1 MRLERRRVLGWAGA
15 VVVLI
20 AVAWW
25 ALVFRTVVIYDYL
38 SLTQATVCLGMS
50 NGICELA
57 MSLCSAKIR
66 HWLDIKWYSPTLL
79 WVGLTLV
86 FSALTLESRHE

>member
-1 MRLERRRVLGWAGA
+1 MKPGWCRLLELAGGLLVLS
-15 VVVLI
+15 

-25 ALVFRTVVIYDYL
+25 ALVFRTVVAYDYL
-38 SLTQATVCLGMS
+38 SLTQATVCLGLS

-66 HWLDIKWYSPTLL
+66 HWLDIKWYSPNLL

-86 FSALTLESRHE
+86 FAGLTFSSRRI